1 MKKTA
6 LFLIAA
12 CLFGAAVQA
21 VPTDEIA
28 ALRQNLA
35 GGGVT
40 LTDADRAVIDRFW
53 RIALDAMLLSDDPA
67 QLVSIGRQ
75 VQQEKGTEPLS
86 FYATGYV
93 RAGRTHLQTAF
104 ETVAKWEASEKKT
117 LVERN
122 LMILT
127 ALLQSPLL
135 AELGLERLSHADEV
149 VRYWAVKSVA
159 STALAQQLTDTATG
173 DAVLTG
179 TILKALAERVGPEP
193 SLEILRNIVVF
204 AAMVNR
210 EEARDILLAAAQRR
224 IQAYM
229 SWNVDNEQFDAVL
242 LKAMGQI
249 VLGERESEQRAATAR
264 RFAEL
269 FSMLFQRYL
278 AEPSP
283 LTEEQKAATA
293 AVIAEVDNQILAKAL
308 GVPQTG
314 VIRALQRRS
323 GLDKEYEDIFGST
336 VGAGKLATRLSFNYG
351 KAPDGKVINSPPK
364 LPTPPAPPAPQ
375 P

>member
-12 CLFGAAVQA
+12 CLLGATAQA
-21 VPTDEIA
+21 VPTDEISA
-28 ALRQNLA
+28 VRKNLA

-40 LTDADRAVIDRFW
+40 LTDSDRAVINRFW
-53 RIALDAMLLSDDPA
+53 RIALDAMLLSEDPA
-67 QLVSIGRQ
+67 QLVSIRRQ
-75 VQQEKGTEPLS
+75 VQEEKGTEPLS

-93 RAGRTHLQTAF
+93 QAGRTHLQTAF
-104 ETVAKWEASEKKT
+104 ETVAAWEPSEKRT
-117 LVERN
+117 LLERN

-127 ALLQSPLL
+127 AQLQSPLL
-135 AELGLERLSHADEV
+135 AELGLERLAHADEV

-159 STALAQQLTDTATG
+159 STALAQQLADTATG
-173 DAVLTG
+173 DEVLTG
-179 TILKALAERVGPEP
+179 TILKALAGRVGPEP

-204 AAMVNR
+204 AAMINR
-210 EEARDILLAAAQRR
+210 EEARGILMSAAQRR

-229 SWNVDNEQFDAVL
+229 SWNVDNEQFDVVL

-249 VLGERESEQRAATAR
+249 VLAERESEQRAVLAR

-278 AEPSP
+278 ADPSP
-283 LTEEQKAATA
+283 LTEEQKNAAA
-293 AVIAEVDNQILAKAL
+293 VVIAEVDNQILAKAL

-323 GLDKEYEDIFGST
+323 GLDKEYEDIFGSAA
-336 VGAGKLATRLSFNYG
+336 GAGKLAVRLSFNYG
-351 KAPDGKVINSPPK
+351 KTADGKVTNSPPK
-364 LPTPPAPPAPQ
+364 LPAPPQ
-375 P
+375 K